1 MALSPEITQK
11 INEWINPPYDQQ
23 CINEIKSL
31 LEKGDEKELLERF
44 GVELEFGTG
53 GIRGIIGY
61 GTNRMNIYTIAKT
74 TQGLAN
80 YILKNNIKDPKAVI
94 AYDSRL
100 YSKEFATK
108 TATILASNG
117 IKTYIFKEL
126 RPTPELSYA
135 IRYLKCTTG
144 IVITA
149 SHNPKNYNGYK
160 VYWDDGAQ
168 IISPQDNGIIDEVR
182 KIKNLNQVKDGGF
195 SIDNVK
201 NKMIEFICDEIDEAF
216 INDIIKL
223 SINKDKISGSKI
235 KIVYTPLHGTGIT
248 LIPKA
253 LKKLGLQEPINVEE
267 QMYPDSNFSTVTYPN
282 PEEEE
287 ALTLAIKKAQ
297 STDADIVI
305 ATDPDADR
313 MGIVVKNK
321 DGIYKIITGN
331 QIGVILEYY
340 ILKEKKA
347 KNILPENGAIV
358 KTIVTT
364 TLQDEIGKDFKAK
377 VFNVLTGFKYI
388 GEKIRQFENDKNFEF
403 LFGTEESYGFLTGTY
418 ARDKDS
424 ISASLMIAECCA
436 FMKLQNKTIMDL
448 LDEIYNKY
456 GCYKDELVNKNFKG
470 IEGNKIIIKIMDY
483 FRNNK
488 ISKFGEINVINSI
501 DYKNRDVPDATGS
514 KYFLPKSNV
523 IQYFLKDG
531 SKITLR
537 PSGTEP
543 KIKFY
548 FSTKGKDKKE
558 VEEKINII
566 KTGFLNIVDNIINAE

>member
-1 MALSPEITQK
+1 MALNPEIIQK
-11 INEWINPPYDQQ
+11 INEWTNPPFDEQ
-23 CINEIKSL
+23 CILEIKSL
-31 LEKGDEKELLERF
+31 LEKGDEKELMEKF
-44 GVELEFGTG
+44 GTELEFGTG
-53 GIRGIIGY
+53 GIRGIIGF

-80 YILKNNIKDPKAVI
+80 YILNNKIKDPKAVI

-168 IISPQDNGIIDEVR
+168 IVYPQDNGIIEEVR

-223 SINKDKISGSKI
+223 SINKDKINGSNI

-253 LKKLGLQEPINVEE
+253 LKKLGLPEPINVPE
-267 QMYPDSNFSTVTYPN
+267 QMYPDSDFPTVTYPN

-287 ALTLAIKKAQ
+287 ALTLAIKKAEN
-297 STDADIVI
+297 TNADIVI

-321 DGIYKIITGN
+321 DDKYEIITGN
-331 QIGVILEYY
+331 QIGAILEYY
-340 ILKEKKA
+340 ILNEKKSR
-347 KNILPENGAIV
+347 NILPSNAAIV

-364 TLQDEIGKDFKAK
+364 TLQDDIGKDFNVK

-388 GEKIRQFENDKNFEF
+388 GEKIRQFENDGNYEF

-424 ISASLMIAECCA
+424 ISATLMISECCA
-436 FMKLQNKTIMDL
+436 FLKLQNKTIADFL
-448 LDEIYNKY
+448 EDIFKKY
-456 GCYKDELVNKNFKG
+456 GYYKDELVNMNFKG
-470 IEGNKIIIKIMDY
+470 IEGGKIIQKIMDY
-483 FRNNK
+483 FRKNK
-488 ISKFGEINVINSI
+488 INNFGEIRILNSI
-501 DYKNRDVPDATGS
+501 DYKNQDVPDAEGS
-514 KYFLPKSNV
+514 KYNLPKSNV
-523 IQYFLKDG
+523 IQYILKDG
-531 SKITLR
+531 SRITLR

-558 VEEKINII
+558 VEEKVKLLKNSFLSIVDDII
-566 KTGFLNIVDNIINAE
+566 KK